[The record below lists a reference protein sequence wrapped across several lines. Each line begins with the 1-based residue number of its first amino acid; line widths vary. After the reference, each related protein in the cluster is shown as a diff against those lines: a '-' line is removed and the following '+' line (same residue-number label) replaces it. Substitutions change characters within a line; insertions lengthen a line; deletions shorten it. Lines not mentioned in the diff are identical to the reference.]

1 MSRSDRRC
9 LSLITLLV
17 GTLATLPA
25 TATAQQ
31 QILRL
36 RFDGPVIEAPLPNAE
51 LMALFGGTVPK
62 SLREIVGKIEKAA
75 DDADIAGIAMI
86 VEQPV
91 MNLAQLE
98 EITAALR
105 EFRKTGKKVY
115 CYLDYADNS
124 TYALAAAGADHITLA
139 ENSVLDVRGLSM
151 SVSFYKGLLDKLGI
165 EAQGLHCG
173 AYKAAGEPFTRT
185 GPSKEFAENLNWLL
199 DSLFDRWLTLIAEGR
214 GLSKDKVRTLIDQGL
229 WLSED
234 AQQAGLVDAVGSFD
248 DFRRRIRK
256 QFGEDVEVVKKYPR
270 KTPLDI
276 DLDPSNPFAMF
287 TQFNK
292 LMEQLFGTHTRGD
305 EPGIALIY
313 VDGVIAVGKSRD
325 DGLYGRIAGS
335 TTIRAALQKAR
346 EDDRIKAVVMRVD
359 SPGGSAVASDIIW
372 KAATALAREKPL
384 IVSMGGVAASGG
396 YYVSCPGDVIF
407 AEPETLTASIGV
419 VSVKFS
425 LDRLLEDKLG
435 ITTARFNR
443 GKYADLMTLTRP
455 WTEQEKQ
462 LVFDYM
468 NRTYEQFK
476 RRIRTVR
483 GERLRKKLDEIAG
496 GRVYTG
502 EQALEYGLVDRIG
515 GLRDAMKLA
524 AEKAGLPEDAPVY
537 VLPEPEDFFE
547 ALARALGEE
556 TEDEWEIR
564 MLARLAGAQQA
575 GLLALLHA
583 ADLPPTAALRDALVR
598 LHLLTRE
605 RVICILPAV
614 PVVR

>member
-1 MSRSDRRC
+1 
-9 LSLITLLV
+9 V
-17 GTLATLPA
+17 
-25 TATAQQ
+25 
-31 QILRL
+31 
-36 RFDGPVIEAPLPNAE
+36 PNAE
-51 LMALFGGTVPK
+51 LIALFGGTPPK
-62 SLREIVGKIEKAA
+62 SLREIVRKIEKAA
-75 DDADIAGIAMI
+75 DDPAISGMAMI

-91 MNLAQLE
+91 INLAQLE
-98 EITAALR
+98 EVTAALR
-105 EFRKTGKKVY
+105 DFRKTGKKVY
-115 CYLDYADNS
+115 CYLDYADNR

-165 EAQGLHCG
+165 QAQGLHCG

-214 GLSKDKVRTLIDQGL
+214 GLSKPKVRELIDQGI
-229 WLSED
+229 WLAED

-256 QFGEDVEVVKKYPR
+256 QFGEEVEVVKKYPR
-270 KTPLDI
+270 KTALDI

-287 TQFNK
+287 SQFNK
-292 LMEQLFGTHTRGD
+292 LMEQLFGARTRGD
-305 EPGIALIY
+305 APGLGLIY

-325 DGLYGRIAGS
+325 DGLFGRIAGS

-346 EDDRIKAVVMRVD
+346 EDDRIRAVVLRVD
-359 SPGGSAVASDIIW
+359 SPGGSAIASDIIW

-384 IVSMGGVAASGG
+384 IVSMGGVAGSGG

-407 AEPETLTASIGV
+407 AEPETITASIGV
-419 VSVKFS
+419 VSVKFVFQG
-425 LDRLLEDKLG
+425 LLEDKLG
-435 ITTARFNR
+435 ITTTRFNR
-443 GKYADLMTLTRP
+443 GKHADLMSLTRP
-455 WTEQEKQ
+455 WTDEEQQ

-483 GERLRKKLDEIAG
+483 GEKLRKELDEIAG
-496 GRVYTG
+496 GRVFTG
-502 EQALEYGLVDRIG
+502 EQALKLGLVDRLG

-524 AEKAGLPEDAPVY
+524 AEKAGLPDDAPVY

-556 TEDEWEIR
+556 SEDEWEIR
-564 MLARLAGAQQA
+564 VLGRLAGPQA
-575 GLLALLHA
+575 SGLLSLLEA
-583 ADLPPTAALRDALVR
+583 ADLPPSRALLDALVR
-598 LHLLTRE
+598 LRLLSGE
-605 RVICILPAV
+605 RVVCIMPFVPAI
-614 PVVR
+614 R